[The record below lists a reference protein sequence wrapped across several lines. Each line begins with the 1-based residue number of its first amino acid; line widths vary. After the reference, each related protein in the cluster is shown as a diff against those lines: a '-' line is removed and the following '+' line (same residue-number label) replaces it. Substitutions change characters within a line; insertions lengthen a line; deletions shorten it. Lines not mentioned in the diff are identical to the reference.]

1 MEHGMA
7 DKAMRE
13 RLKTIRDREAAD
25 FAERR
30 PRSAELSRRARSVMP
45 DGVPMAWMAGLHRHA
60 PLFVAGG
67 EGSTFVDVDG
77 NSYVD
82 FNLADL
88 SNTAGFGPN
97 AVARAVEA
105 QAARGMQFLLPGE
118 DSILVATELAAR
130 TRMPFWQ
137 FTISASSANTEVIRI
152 ARAMTGRRK
161 IVMFDGKYHGHFDT
175 AMTTGGA
182 PGDNEPAVVQGLGLS
197 PAAAADAVNVPF
209 NDLARLEAALEAG
222 DVALVIAEPALTNC
236 SLVLPEPGFLAGVCR
251 LARDHGAL
259 TCFDETH
266 TWQLAYG
273 GFVRAE
279 DLSPD
284 FVSLGKGLGSGTP
297 LGAYGMSASV
307 SAFVE
312 EHHEAADSPVR
323 GLALG
328 GTTFASALSMAAAR
342 AMLED
347 VATEEGYRRI
357 ARLGTRLA
365 DGIDAIIRSH
375 GLDWCAFRYGP
386 RSGFCQTPQHPKTYA
401 EAHHSMDISFSD
413 ALRLYMAN
421 RGVWEAIYSA
431 GPQVSFAHSE
441 ADIDRYLDVAGSFIA
456 ELHA

>member
-1 MEHGMA
+1 MA
-7 DKAMRE
+7 GKVRGD
-13 RLKTIRDREAAD
+13 RLLAIRDREAAD
-25 FAERR
+25 FAAGR
-30 PRSAELSRRARSVMP
+30 PRSAALSRRARSVMP

-67 EGSTFVDVDG
+67 QGSTFMDVDG

-88 SNTAGFGPN
+88 SNTAGFGSN

-105 QAARGMQFLLPGE
+105 QASRGMQFLLPGE
-118 DSILVATELAAR
+118 DSIRVATELAAR

-152 ARAMTGRRK
+152 ARALTGRRK

-182 PGDNEPAVVQGLGLS
+182 PGDNEPAIVQGLGLS

-209 NDLARLEAALEAG
+209 NDLAQLEAALEAG

-236 SLVLPEPGFLAGVCR
+236 SLVLPEPGFLAGVCA
-251 LARDHGAL
+251 LAWDHGAL

-266 TWQLAYG
+266 TWQLAFG

-297 LGAYGMSASV
+297 LGAYGMSAAV

-312 EHHEAADSPVR
+312 EHHDAADSPVR

-328 GTTFASALSMAAAR
+328 GTTFANALSMAAAR
-342 AMLED
+342 AMLEEI
-347 VATEEGYRRI
+347 ATEEGYRRI
-357 ARLGTRLA
+357 ARLGNRLA
-365 DGIDAIIRSH
+365 DGIDAVIRSN

-386 RSGFCQTPQHPKTYA
+386 RSGFCQTPQHPRTYA
-401 EAHHSMDISFSD
+401 EAHHSMDIPFSD

-431 GPQVSFAHSE
+431 GPQVSFAHAE
-441 ADIDRYLDVAGSFIA
+441 ADIDRYLEVAGSFIA

>member
-1 MEHGMA
+1 M
-7 DKAMRE
+7 
-13 RLKTIRDREAAD
+13 
-25 FAERR
+25 
-30 PRSAELSRRARSVMP
+30 
-45 DGVPMAWMAGLHRHA
+45 
-60 PLFVAGG
+60 
-67 EGSTFVDVDG
+67 
-77 NSYVD
+77 
-82 FNLADL
+82 
-88 SNTAGFGPN
+88 
-97 AVARAVEA
+97 
-105 QAARGMQFLLPGE
+105 
-118 DSILVATELAAR
+118 
-130 TRMPFWQ
+130 
-137 FTISASSANTEVIRI
+137 
-152 ARAMTGRRK
+152 
-161 IVMFDGKYHGHFDT
+161 
-175 AMTTGGA
+175 
-182 PGDNEPAVVQGLGLS
+182 QGLGLS

-236 SLVLPEPGFLAGVCR
+236 SLVLPEPGFLAGACR

-259 TCFDETH
+259 TCLDETH

-297 LGAYGMSASV
+297 LGAYGMSAPV

-401 EAHHSMDISFSD
+401 EAHHSWTFHSVTPCASTWRTGACGRRSTRPDRRSPSRIRRPTSTVIWTWPDPS
-413 ALRLYMAN
+413 LRNSTPEVAQAS
-421 RGVWEAIYSA
+421 RASAFCSA
-431 GPQVSFAHSE
+431 GQDRPQSSP
-441 ADIDRYLDVAGSFIA
+441 
-456 ELHA
+456 